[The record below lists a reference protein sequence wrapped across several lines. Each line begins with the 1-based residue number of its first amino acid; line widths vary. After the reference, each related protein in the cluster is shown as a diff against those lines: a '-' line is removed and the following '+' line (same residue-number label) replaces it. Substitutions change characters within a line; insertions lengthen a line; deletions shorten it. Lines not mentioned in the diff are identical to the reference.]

1 MIDPCACLVGGSN
14 ANAIIPKM
22 GKQDKHD
29 ISPEVRQRAK
39 ELRREQTPA
48 EKMLWEFLLDRQLGG
63 YKFRRQHPIGR
74 FIVDFYCAEAGLVI
88 ELDGEMHVR
97 QVEYDAARTQWLEDR
112 DYHAIRFSNDEV
124 SDNMEGVLERILE
137 ICGMLA
143 GKTTRD

>member
-1 MIDPCACLVGGSN
+1 
-14 ANAIIPKM
+14 M

-74 FIVDFYCAEAGLVI
+74 FIVDFYCADAGLVI
-88 ELDGEMHVR
+88 ELDGGLHVR
-97 QVEYDAARTQWLEDR
+97 QADYDAARTQWMEDR
-112 DYHAIRFSNDEV
+112 DYHVIRFSNDDV
-124 SDNMEGVLERILE
+124 ADNIEGVLERILE
-137 ICGMLA
+137 ICGQLA
-143 GKTTRD
+143 GKTKTD